1 MRPLPRR
8 TRGPHPT
15 SDAAGSRRTGRT
27 RDAADTRRAGRAAR
41 LAAVLGVATLVVGC
55 SHTDGRELAEPD
67 PDLTA
72 TSPPTTLPPTTLA
85 PFLSLKSPSFDVN
98 GTLPPRFTCD
108 GADVSPPLTIA
119 GVPEDAE
126 SLVIALT
133 DPDAGDFVH
142 WAVTDVR
149 PDTTTLASGT
159 LPAGAVEY
167 ANDFGD
173 AAYGGPCPPA
183 GERHTYVFTV
193 YALPAS
199 AAQFAGPEATNG
211 AGVLEAAARLAST
224 SAALTAAY
232 ERPD

>member
-8 TRGPHPT
+8 TRRT
-15 SDAAGSRRTGRT
+15 AG
-27 RDAADTRRAGRAAR
+27 TRRPGPAVCLAVVLV
-41 LAAVLGVATLVVGC
+41 LAALAAAC
-55 SHTDGRELAEPD
+55 SHTDGRDLAEPD

-72 TSPPTTLPPTTLA
+72 TSPPTTLPPSSLA
-85 PFLSLKSPSFDVN
+85 PFLSLKSPAFDVN

-108 GADVSPPLTIA
+108 GDDVSPPLTIA
-119 GVPEDAE
+119 GVPDDAE
-126 SLVIALT
+126 SLVIAMT

-142 WAVTDVR
+142 WAVTGVR
-149 PDTTTLASGT
+149 PTATTLRAGT

-167 ANDFGD
+167 DNDFGD
-173 AAYGGPCPPA
+173 AAYGGPCPPD

-193 YALPAS
+193 YVLPPS
-199 AAQFAGPEATNG
+199 AAEFAGPDATNG
-211 AGVLEAAARLAST
+211 AGVIEAAARLAST